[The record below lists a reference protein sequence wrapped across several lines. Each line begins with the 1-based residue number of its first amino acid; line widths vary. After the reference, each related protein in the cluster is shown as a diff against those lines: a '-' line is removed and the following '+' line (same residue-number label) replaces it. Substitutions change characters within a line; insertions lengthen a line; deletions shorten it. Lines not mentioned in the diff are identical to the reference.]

1 MEEVIKQAPEGID
14 IKIIKEIFEKNNEN
28 TTKTLM
34 ELWNITEKKER
45 EISKVQQKWNEVRE
59 TCDAFDTEMSNFL
72 KEAKKNAVK
81 L

>member
-14 IKIIKEIFEKNNEN
+14 TKIIREIFEKNNED

-45 EISKVQQKWNEVRE
+45 EV
-59 TCDAFDTEMSNFL
+59 TEI
-72 KEAKKNAVK
+72 
-81 L
+81 